1 MWGCKLE
8 FRGIK
13 LPFKLCTVI
22 FMHCDLLSAL
32 TTTTTPSAW
41 QLAAETCPLRR
52 LMLER
57 KHRVSTKVTAMK
69 SYWMELLFALKNGD
83 FSAIS
88 VTERNYAPPILKVE
102 SHISD
107 RSCATFWCNVDR
119 YSHRNGNEWVVG
131 ARAAIHWNGSK
142 YLGASED
149 CNRPFRLTHCCT
161 QFKSPGVKILCVLYL
176 HYNVAFTFKWYRN
189 SWNKTF
195 FSQRVWIG
203 YNIWLAELVYRPF
216 PSSPEPLY
224 QNGVKCSA
232 FDMKMIFNSHANK
245 TYFIQKGCALGLIL
259 KVRVSETRR
268 WPIKLNQVLSA
279 NTTARCSMCVNDLFH
294 SIPGLFESARK
305 LSGIAWILPKD
316 DQSARNHEN
325 MLLVTSSSQY
335 SRIRTN
341 CILQTHK
348 EHVIATSY
356 TRLWWNMMTYTY
368 FGYSSFQLMTS
379 VVN

>member
-13 LPFKLCTVI
+13 LPFRLCTVI

-69 SYWMELLFALKNGD
+69 SYWIELLFALKNGD

-142 YLGASED
+142 YLVASED
-149 CNRPFRLTHCCT
+149 CNRPFRLTQRCT
-161 QFKSPGVKILCVLYL
+161 QLNLPGLRLFVYCICIIMRHSHSNDREIPETKRFIPKGSELGITLSYPNWSVGHFRVPPDLCIKTRLSAQPLIWKWFFILMQVKLILSRKVVHL
-176 HYNVAFTFKWYRN
+176 ASFWKWGFL
-189 SWNKTF
+189 KL
-195 FSQRVWIG
+195 G
-203 YNIWLAELVYRPF
+203 GGLL
-216 PSSPEPLY
+216 SSPNPLGQHHGAMFDVCERLVLLHRWAFRVCSKAI
-224 QNGVKCSA
+224 QNSVNIA
-232 FDMKMIFNSHANK
+232 
-245 TYFIQKGCALGLIL
+245 Q
-259 KVRVSETRR
+259 R
-268 WPIKLNQVLSA
+268 WPKRTKHADARLPTHVKSA
-279 NTTARCSMCVNDLFH
+279 
-294 SIPGLFESARK
+294 
-305 LSGIAWILPKD
+305 W
-316 DQSARNHEN
+316 EN
-325 MLLVTSSSQY
+325 MLLVTSP
-335 SRIRTN
+335 
-341 CILQTHK
+341 
-348 EHVIATSY
+348 
-356 TRLWWNMMTYTY
+356 W
-368 FGYSSFQLMTS
+368 
-379 VVN
+379 

>member
-52 LMLER
+52 LMLKR

-69 SYWMELLFALKNGD
+69 SYWIELLFALKNGD

-142 YLGASED
+142 YLVASED
-149 CNRPFRLTHCCT
+149 CNRPFRLTQRCT
-161 QFKSPGVKILCVLYL
+161 QFKSPGFKILCVLYL

-195 FSQRVWIG
+195 YSQRVWIG
-203 YNIWLAELVYRPF
+203 YNIELADLVCRPF
-216 PSSPEPLY
+216 PSSPGPLY
-224 QNGVKCSA
+224 QNEVKCSA
-232 FDMKMIFNSHANK
+232 FDMELMQMK
-245 TYFIQKGCALGLIL
+245 LIL
-259 KVRVSETRR
+259 SSKVVHLASF
-268 WPIKLNQVLSA
+268 WKWGFLKLGGGLLS
-279 NTTARCSMCVNDLFH
+279 
-294 SIPGLFESARK
+294 
-305 LSGIAWILPKD
+305 
-316 DQSARNHEN
+316 
-325 MLLVTSSSQY
+325 
-335 SRIRTN
+335 
-341 CILQTHK
+341 
-348 EHVIATSY
+348 
-356 TRLWWNMMTYTY
+356 
-368 FGYSSFQLMTS
+368 
-379 VVN
+379 